1 MRVERLFQ
9 LVEALAQDL
18 GARSFQV
25 LAEPDPD
32 HPWVGWVSYVAH
44 PTGPTLLLLKKG
56 EDQPL
61 AWCVEGR
68 VELREGAEEVAEREA
83 GKLLEALDW
92 EVRVLLGRNPQ
103 TKKDFLLRGELRS
116 PLLVLTA
123 LHPELGGED
132 DDKRA

>member
-1 MRVERLFQ
+1 MTKVRKVFR

-32 HPWVGWVSYVAH
+32 HPWVGWVSYLAD
-44 PTGPTLLLLKKG
+44 PSPTLLLHKKG

-61 AWCVEGR
+61 AWYVEGR

-83 GKLLEALDW
+83 GKLLKALDW
-92 EVRVLLGRNPQ
+92 EVRFLLGKDPR
-103 TKKDFLLRGELRS
+103 TKEDFLLWGELQN
-116 PLLVLTA
+116 PVYILTA
-123 LHPELGGED
+123 LHPELED
-132 DDKRA
+132 